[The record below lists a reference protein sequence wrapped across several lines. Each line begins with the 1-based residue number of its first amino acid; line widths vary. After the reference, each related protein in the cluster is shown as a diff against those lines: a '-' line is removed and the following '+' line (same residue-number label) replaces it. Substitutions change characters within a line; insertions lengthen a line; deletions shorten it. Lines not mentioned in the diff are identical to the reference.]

1 MNSVLLDTSF
11 LITLSDPAR
20 ANHAVAADYYR
31 ECVRRQVRMYLS
43 TIVISEYQVKQAIN
57 DLPLRNF
64 VVLPFNV
71 DHAMRCG
78 LIVRQMQRDPVDD
91 RVRVKDDFKLL
102 AQCDCEAITLTTPLD
117 WKNQG
122 MEQGAPFASAHT
134 FFQTGPFRPRNIAAG
149 IENVVFAGSGTQPGV
164 GMPMVLI
171 SGRLA
176 AERIVG
182 PVK

>member
-1 MNSVLLDTSF
+1 
-11 LITLSDPAR
+11 
-20 ANHAVAADYYR
+20 
-31 ECVRRQVRMYLS
+31 MYLS

-102 AQCDCEAITLTTPLD
+102 AQCDCEAISHVVSEDASTFTKYLD
-117 WKNQG
+117 RARDTGLVPTKSVLLRDGFDAAWFENG
-122 MEQGAPFASAHT
+122 
-134 FFQTGPFRPRNIAAG
+134 QT
-149 IENVVFAGSGTQPGV
+149 
-164 GMPMVLI
+164 
-171 SGRLA
+171 RL
-176 AERIVG
+176 V
-182 PVK
+182 P